1 MKFTGKLVDHFDNL
15 DVNTMSMFEVVSMVE
30 RLGFVTTVNVFWQ
43 LSEVE
48 PETRIESDS
57 NSEDEEY
64 KVEDE
69 SSTDQSKFSDSE
81 NELASSENEIFDV
94 NVGLDSDE
102 VELRRPGPRTT
113 PTSQATT
120 TQTPSSASIEPTQ
133 PSVFRWMPTPT
144 VRTSQESSVSHSSPS
159 PTPISTQ
166 PSHPNVFRWMPTPGV
181 PLSQDNCGS
190 HLSPSPSPSPSPKSN
205 TNTS

>member
-1 MKFTGKLVDHFDNL
+1 MTGK
-15 DVNTMSMFEVVSMVE
+15 VSKRGIRIFCKKCGGSGHNIRTCKRKV
-30 RLGFVTTVNVFWQ
+30 GANPKKPGQTSSFAA
-43 LSEVE
+43 
-48 PETRIESDS
+48 TRAPR
-57 NSEDEEY
+57 NP
-64 KVEDE
+64 K
-69 SSTDQSKFSDSE
+69 
-81 NELASSENEIFDV
+81 LP
-94 NVGLDSDE
+94 
-102 VELRRPGPRTT
+102 LRRPGPRTT